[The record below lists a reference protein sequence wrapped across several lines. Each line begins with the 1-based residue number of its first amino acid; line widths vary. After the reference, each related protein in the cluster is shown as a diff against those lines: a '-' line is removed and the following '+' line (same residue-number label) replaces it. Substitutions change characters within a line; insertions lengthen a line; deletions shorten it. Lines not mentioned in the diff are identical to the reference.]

1 MASSAERDP
10 TSPPA
15 LPPSPAPFSPQE
27 KFPQQSLSIS
37 IPPKPISAYCHVSYY
52 PLARKNIL
60 LPLNFSLPTLLLKT
74 SPQRLHT
81 TLWITQ
87 TPGAGRKRGLGP
99 IQALHG
105 GKSHA
110 YMFSIRVGDDALT
123 RATLT
128 DPVGTG
134 WLQRLRAAPG
144 SAPLAL
150 AALHDQPD
158 LFRHPC
164 VVTVGLLHVC
174 WGKPKQNTY
183 SEVRVIFF
191 LAIN

>member
-1 MASSAERDP
+1 M
-10 TSPPA
+10 
-15 LPPSPAPFSPQE
+15 
-27 KFPQQSLSIS
+27 
-37 IPPKPISAYCHVSYY
+37 
-52 PLARKNIL
+52 
-60 LPLNFSLPTLLLKT
+60 
-74 SPQRLHT
+74 

-87 TPGAGRKRGLGP
+87 TPGAGWKRGLGP
-99 IQALHG
+99 IKALHG

-110 YMFSIRVGDDALT
+110 YMFSIRVGDEALT

-134 WLQRLRAAPG
+134 WPWRLRAAPG

-158 LFRHPC
+158 LFRHAC

-174 WGKPKQNTY
+174 WGKPNQNTY